1 MSPSFIIIFPNHL
14 ISRAGPGPTD
24 LSSCSSLVLLDGQQT
39 LEEASP
45 ACWPGAERDG
55 SINQH
60 RSGCWQEIRRL
71 CPGSSSE
78 ENGHGLRRCVR
89 KGTEHE
95 GIHLGAATTV
105 CSMQGHSDWNTL
117 SVLMKHAAP
126 CVLCQCRRLTNGLTW
141 TACLLQMNEVVTV
154 NGGQSVSLLWEGK
167 PTRTETQRPHSYS
180 LLKSP
185 SPNYSSD
192 TELLTCHTPSV
203 CFQTTVLH

>member
-45 ACWPGAERDG
+45 AWFGLAQRG
-55 SINQH
+55 TVNQH

-78 ENGHGLRRCVR
+78 ENGHGLRRCVS

-126 CVLCQCRRLTNGLTW
+126 YVLC
-141 TACLLQMNEVVTV
+141 
-154 NGGQSVSLLWEGK
+154 
-167 PTRTETQRPHSYS
+167 
-180 LLKSP
+180 
-185 SPNYSSD
+185 
-192 TELLTCHTPSV
+192 
-203 CFQTTVLH
+203 